1 MKQQK
6 DSLIKNATTDPREPW
21 ELPKP
26 TLRPG
31 AEDFLKVQSLR
42 GERRVAHAPARGI
55 GVKQAR
61 TGEAGDCVPNGTQ

>member
-1 MKQQK
+1 MGCAMRI
-6 DSLIKNATTDPREPW
+6 SNASTDPRQKW
-21 ELPKP
+21 DLPKP

-31 AEDFLKVQSLR
+31 AEDFLKVPSLR

-61 TGEAGDCVPNGTQ
+61 AGGAGDCVPHGAQ

>member
-6 DSLIKNATTDPREPW
+6 DSPIKNATTDPREPW

-31 AEDFLKVQSLR
+31 AEDFLKLKSRQGQELR
-42 GERRVAHAPARGI
+42 PYRPPMATIQGGRGD
-55 GVKQAR
+55 GKK
-61 TGEAGDCVPNGTQ
+61 

>member
-6 DSLIKNATTDPREPW
+6 DGPIKNATTDPREPW

-31 AEDFLKVQSLR
+31 AEDFLKLKSRQGQELR
-42 GERRVAHAPARGI
+42 PYRPPMATIQGGKKNCA
-55 GVKQAR
+55 K
-61 TGEAGDCVPNGTQ
+61 

>member
-1 MKQQK
+1 MKQK
-6 DSLIKNATTDPREPW
+6 EDNPIKNATMDPREPW

-31 AEDFLKVQSLR
+31 AEDFLKVPSLR

-55 GVKQAR
+55 GAERR
-61 TGEAGDCVPNGTQ
+61 TKGSQK

>member
-6 DSLIKNATTDPREPW
+6 DSPIKNATTDPREPW

-31 AEDFLKVQSLR
+31 AEDFLKVPSLR
-42 GERRVAHAPARGI
+42 GERRVAHAPAMATIQG
-55 GVKQAR
+55 GKKKGAK
-61 TGEAGDCVPNGTQ
+61 

>member
-6 DSLIKNATTDPREPW
+6 DNPINNATTDPREPW
-21 ELPKP
+21 GLPKP

-31 AEDFLKVQSLR
+31 AEDFLKVPSLR

-55 GVKQAR
+55 GAERQTK
-61 TGEAGDCVPNGTQ
+61 GSPK